1 MAGEVGRDVSAYVD
15 LLTDEKIEA
24 GLSPADARR
33 AALVEIGG
41 VEGVREAVRDE
52 ETAAAFRSLL
62 QDVRYAV
69 RLIQRAPGLATAV
82 VVAMALGIGATAA
95 TFSAVDAVLVRPLP
109 YADADRLVVLLHD
122 GTDPVSPANFLAWQR
137 SATVFESMG
146 AAEYWSPN
154 LRTDVAPETI
164 EKTVALHVTPEVL
177 PMLGVAPV
185 LGRLPSAGSNG
196 VGEVVIADAL
206 WRRRFG
212 ADPRVIGRVVEL
224 DAAPLVIVGVM
235 PASFHFAP
243 FWATKAELWANFTL
257 PPTGEGES
265 LRVFAK
271 VKAGVT
277 LDRARAEVAG
287 VTAALEARQPGT
299 NRHVTVTPLKDKVV
313 GDVRATLLVLF
324 GAVGCV
330 LLIACANVAHLL
342 LARASTRERE
352 FAVRCAIGAN
362 RSRVIRQLLTES
374 VTLSLAG
381 GLAGMLFAYGGVRVF
396 TTLGATSVPRLHTMT
411 LDSHVLVFAT
421 MLSVLTGLVFGLA
434 PARALARLDVINGLR
449 TEDRG
454 STTGRASRGARRLL
468 IASQV
473 ALALILLVG
482 AGLLLRSFVALRA
495 VDPGFA
501 PEGLTSF
508 VASVAGSAESAPGR
522 RGAFYDE
529 LLERLRSA
537 PGVVAAGAIN
547 HAPLVGDMW
556 GAPFLV
562 EGRPAPPRGR
572 APTATYRVVSPG
584 YFETMRIGMVAGRTF
599 TTDDRE
605 GGDPVIIVN
614 ARLAQDAWPGES
626 AVGKRMRV
634 PFGDSADQGWRTVI
648 GVSRDTVRGD
658 LHDAPQPEVFLPL
671 EQNHFYRTVANS
683 HVAAM
688 TFVVRTTADPTAL
701 VPSFRAVVHGLAS
714 DVAISDVFVM
724 REVVDQASDGARFTV
739 VLLGSFAGVALVLAA
754 LGVFGVISHDVSS
767 RRREIGIRLAL
778 GATPLGI
785 AAGVA
790 REGLTAAGIG
800 LSVGLAGA
808 AALRGAVSS
817 LLFGVAPFDRPTL
830 SVVALG
836 LMLVAGVACALPA
849 YRASRISVMRALK

>member
-1 MAGEVGRDVSAYVD
+1 MAGEVGREVSAYVD
-15 LLTDEKIEA
+15 LLTDEKVAA

-52 ETAAAFRSLL
+52 ETAAAFRSLF

-69 RLIQRAPGLATAV
+69 RLVQRAPGLATAV
-82 VVAMALGIGATAA
+82 VVAMALGIGATAT

-109 YADADRLVVLLHD
+109 YADADRLVVLLRD

-137 SATVFESMG
+137 IATVFESMG

-154 LRTDVAPETI
+154 LRSDGAPERI
-164 EKTVALHVTPEVL
+164 VALHITSEVL

-185 LGRLPSAGSNG
+185 LGRLPSTGPDG

-212 ADPRVIGRVVEL
+212 ADPHVIGRAVEL
-224 DAAPLVIVGVM
+224 NAVPLVIVGVM

-243 FWATKAELWANFTL
+243 FWATKAELWANFSL

-287 VTAALEARQPGT
+287 ITAALEARQPGAD
-299 NRHVTVTPLKDKVV
+299 RHVTVTPLKDKVV

-352 FAVRCAIGAN
+352 FAVRCAIGAS

-381 GLAGMLFAYGGVRVF
+381 GLAGILFAYGGVRVF
-396 TTLGATSVPRLHTMT
+396 TALGATSVPRLLTMA
-411 LDSHVLVFAT
+411 LDSRVLVFAT

-434 PARALARLDVINGLR
+434 PARALARLNVNNGLR

-454 STTGRASRGARRLL
+454 STTARASRGARRLL

-482 AGLLLRSFVALRA
+482 AGLLLRSFVAFRA
-495 VDPGFA
+495 IDPGFA
-501 PEGLTSF
+501 PDRLASF
-508 VASVAGSAESAPGR
+508 VVSVAGSAESAPGR
-522 RGAFYDE
+522 RGAFYDDM
-529 LLERLRSA
+529 LERLRSA
-537 PGVVAAGAIN
+537 PSVVAAGAIN

-584 YFETMRIGMVAGRTF
+584 YFETMRIGMEAGRTF
-599 TTDDRE
+599 TGDDRE

-614 ARLAQDAWPGES
+614 ARLARDAWPGES
-626 AVGKRMRV
+626 AVGRRMRV

-671 EQNHFYRTVANS
+671 EQNHFYRTVADS

-688 TFVVRTTADPTAL
+688 TFVVRTTGDPTAV
-701 VPSFRAVVHGLAS
+701 VPSLRAVVGGLAP
-714 DVAISDVFVM
+714 DVAVSDVFLM
-724 REVVDQASDGARFTV
+724 REVVDQAADGARFTL

-778 GATPLGI
+778 GATPLAV

-836 LMLVAGVACALPA
+836 LMLVAGAACALPA
-849 YRASRISVMRALK
+849 YRASRISVVRALK